1 MIHQATHRKVWK
13 MTYRQILSE
22 ATNRLSAV
30 GIDEAAND
38 SWVLFEYVFQMN
50 RTQYFM
56 RSNDD
61 ADELTAENFRKLIER
76 RAGHEPLQYITGKA
90 YFMGLEFMVS
100 PSVLIPRY
108 DTEIL
113 VEETLKHITEG
124 CNILDVCTGSGCI
137 AISLSVLGKN
147 CNVTGID
154 ISKDALEV
162 AESNKLLN
170 KSYNI
175 SDKVTFAK
183 SDMFG
188 NVTGQYDIIVSNPP
202 YIRSAEVDVLM
213 PEVVGHEP
221 RLALDGMEDG
231 LHFYKIL
238 TSQSQKFLK
247 DDGLLIMEIGYDQA
261 RDVSLLLEN
270 NNFTDITVIRDL
282 AGLDRVV
289 CGRRK

>member
-1 MIHQATHRKVWK
+1 

-22 ATNRLSAV
+22 GTQMLGNA
-30 GIDEAAND
+30 GIDEAATD

-61 ADELTAENFRKLIER
+61 VDELAAENFHKLIKR
-76 RAGHEPLQYITGKA
+76 RAGHEPLQYITGRA
-90 YFMGLEFMVS
+90 YFMGLEFMVN
-100 PSVLIPRY
+100 PAVLIPRY

-113 VEETLKHITEG
+113 VEETLKHISEG
-124 CNILDVCTGSGCI
+124 CSILDVCTGSGCI
-137 AISLSVLGKN
+137 AISLSRLGKN
-147 CNVTGID
+147 CRITGID
-154 ISKDALEV
+154 ISKEALKV

-170 KSYNI
+170 KSDNVL
-175 SDKVTFAK
+175 DGVTFAE
-183 SDMFG
+183 SDMFS

-202 YIRSAEVDVLM
+202 YIKSAEVDVLM

-238 TSQSQKFLK
+238 AGQSRSFLK
-247 DDGLLIMEIGYDQA
+247 ENGLLIMEIGYDQA
-261 RDVSLLLEN
+261 EDVSRLLEN

-282 AGLDRVV
+282 AGHNRVV

>member
-1 MIHQATHRKVWK
+1 MTH
-13 MTYRQILSE
+13 RQILSE
-22 ATNRLSAV
+22 ATDRLEKV
-30 GIDEAAND
+30 GIDEASTDA
-38 SWVLFEYVFQMN
+38 WVLFEYVFQMN

-56 RSNDD
+56 RSNEPV
-61 ADELTAENFRKLIER
+61 DEVKTESYQNLIAR
-76 RAGHEPLQYITGKA
+76 RVEHEPLQYITGKA
-90 YFMGLEFMVS
+90 YFMGLEFEVN

-113 VEETLKHITEG
+113 VEEALKHISEG
-124 CNILDVCTGSGCI
+124 CSVLDVCTGSGCI
-137 AISLSVLGKN
+137 AISLAVLRKS
-147 CNVTGID
+147 CTVTGID
-154 ISKDALEV
+154 IAKDALKV
-162 AESNKLLN
+162 ANNNKLLN
-170 KSYNI
+170 KSDN
-175 SDKVTFAK
+175 VTFVE
-183 SDMFG
+183 SDMFS

-238 TSQSQKFLK
+238 ARQSQKFLK
-247 DDGLLIMEIGYDQA
+247 DNGLLIMEIGYDQA
-261 RDVSLLLEN
+261 EKVSLLLEN
-270 NNFTDITVIRDL
+270 NNYTDITVIRDL